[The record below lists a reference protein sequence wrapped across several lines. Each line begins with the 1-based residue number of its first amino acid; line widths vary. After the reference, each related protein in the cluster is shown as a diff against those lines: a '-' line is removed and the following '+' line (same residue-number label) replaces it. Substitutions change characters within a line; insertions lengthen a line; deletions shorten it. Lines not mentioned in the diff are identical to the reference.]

1 MRARELGSERLMD
14 MALLQPHSR
23 FLKPK
28 TSSSSHVSLRA
39 GQTGLPPAARSSPSA
54 ASQGRVN
61 AVLRKLAHIES
72 KIQRR
77 KDRLGPNSSAA
88 QQMLMGDE
96 LSWSKSS
103 QDPEQE
109 AGGFR
114 SLKKEAKPREAVV
127 PGADQSR
134 NTPQSKRASL
144 GRVKEDTGRFLDA
157 AGRYKRQPFQNSRLK
172 VPSRTPTSPP
182 SQRLSSPGQ
191 GSLKRLLHRA
201 PSPSSSRGTSP
212 SLSPSVSSPLAGK
225 ASPQGSGRSLSE
237 GSVIRSLDELFLG
250 AADSQGS
257 SSSDFHVKVLSLAD
271 LASSMAIQKEGLTAE
286 ETMMEAP
293 GSLSTE
299 QEQVLFLADPP
310 SAPMGNAAALEDPG
324 ETEIS
329 EQLSG
334 CSAGPSSGEPESLA
348 SAQYSEAFESLS
360 EDTPRQASLEDLRDA
375 SPQAGLPGPPS
386 PRQPLAGPQRSQSAR
401 PIITKEVAVQ
411 TDSSSHTPPRGLQN
425 SLGLFHSCRHCCC
438 CCCCRHRRDC
448 WRPHLQQLCCEHG
461 CPGRTD
467 NIPSCRVGLKRHVK
481 AELAA
486 CPAVYRGQ
494 PVPSLLFGGPA
505 GGRRIPL
512 PHAGR
517 GQEVY

>member
-411 TDSSSHTPPRGLQN
+411 TDSSSHTPPRGLQ
-425 SLGLFHSCRHCCC
+425 
-438 CCCCRHRRDC
+438 
-448 WRPHLQQLCCEHG
+448 
-461 CPGRTD
+461 T
-467 NIPSCRVGLKRHVK
+467 
-481 AELAA
+481 AA
-486 CPAVYRGQ
+486 TAAAAAAAAIDGIV
-494 PVPSLLFGGPA
+494 GGPTSSSYVVSMDA
-505 GGRRIPL
+505 LEGTASVRVFLARR
-512 PHAGR
+512 R
-517 GQEVY
+517 VFCNR